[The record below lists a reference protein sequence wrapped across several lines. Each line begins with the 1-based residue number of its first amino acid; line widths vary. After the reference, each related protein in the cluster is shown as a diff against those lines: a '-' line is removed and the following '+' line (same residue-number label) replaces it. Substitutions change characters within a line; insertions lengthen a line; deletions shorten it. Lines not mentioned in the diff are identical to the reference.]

1 MKKMSNAELGDLF
14 LQAGMMSRAGL
25 DLGQAFQVLSE
36 GSKDGSRKSAFAAV
50 AENIRGGMY
59 PDEAMQDSG
68 LFPRQCCGLVAAG
81 SESGKLDEALSSLQT
96 YYTRMGRLEAQMKTA
111 LAQPLAMLGMSM
123 AVFLL
128 VILEVLPVFDD
139 VYRSMGGSLDGMA
152 GLLLDAG
159 TWLRRAAP
167 WIAIAVAA
175 LFAAILSVKLSHRV
189 RSCLTAALM
198 ARFGDKGIFRALND
212 ARYAQA
218 LSMGLDAG
226 MTPEEASRM
235 AASLFDDGTAAK
247 DRYAG
252 CAEGLS
258 SGGRLYE
265 ILGRSGILDTAGAM
279 LLETGLK
286 AGCEPEAMRNAA
298 ASMLDAAERRIEKM
312 SALVEP
318 AVTAFGSGLTG
329 IVVLVAMLPLLGVM
343 SAIG

>member
-1 MKKMSNAELGDLF
+1 MKKMSNTELGDLF
-14 LQAGMMSRAGL
+14 LQTGMMSRAGL
-25 DLGQAFQVLSE
+25 DLGQAFQVLSD
-36 GSKDGSRKSAFAAV
+36 GAKDDGRKNAFDKIV
-50 AENIRGGMY
+50 ADIRNGMY
-59 PDEAMQDSG
+59 PDEAMQASG

-81 SESGKLDEALSSLQT
+81 SESGKLDEALSSLHS
-96 YYTRMGRLEAQMKTA
+96 YHARMGRLETQMKTA
-111 LAQPLAMLGMSM
+111 LAQPLAMLGMSL

-152 GLLLDAG
+152 GALLNTG
-159 TWLRRAAP
+159 VWLRRAAP
-167 WIAIAVAA
+167 WIVVVAA
-175 LFAAILSVKLSHRV
+175 GLFAVILTVKLSHRV
-189 RSCLTAALM
+189 RARFVSIFM
-198 ARFGDKGIFRALND
+198 SRFGDRGVLRTLND

-235 AASLFDDGTAAK
+235 AASLFDDGTTAK

-252 CAEGLS
+252 CAEALS
-258 SGGRLYE
+258 SGGRLYDV
-265 ILGRSGILDTAGAM
+265 LGEVKILDMAGIM

-286 AGCEPEAMRNAA
+286 AGCEPEAMRNVAS
-298 ASMLDAAERRIEKM
+298 SMLDAAERRIEWL

-318 AVTAFGSGLTG
+318 AVTAFGSSLTG
-329 IVVLVAMLPLLGVM
+329 VVILAAMLPLLGVM